1 MGLLLGAT
9 GFLQIFRWL
18 DTWFSDFC
26 THAYM
31 NSLLDCSALLALLAL
46 LLAATLAPDV
56 MMHVA

>member
-1 MGLLLGAT
+1 
-9 GFLQIFRWL
+9 
-18 DTWFSDFC
+18 
-26 THAYM
+26 M